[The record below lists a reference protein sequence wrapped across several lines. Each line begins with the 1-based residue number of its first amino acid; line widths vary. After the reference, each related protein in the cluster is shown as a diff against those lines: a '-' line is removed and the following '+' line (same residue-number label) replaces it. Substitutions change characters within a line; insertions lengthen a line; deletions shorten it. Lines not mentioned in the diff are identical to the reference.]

1 MGKGCHRLTPA
12 ALKYDATK
20 WLGGPWLKA
29 RSRNLLIVHFVPSSG
44 IQTFRLHPCE
54 SSSSEEEE
62 EEEEKGLQDKI
73 KHEGKNERKKEAW
86 ADEKVKEAKGRS
98 SKSYSPPTPTP
109 KLWWARQPTPKA
121 TIYLSSSPSFGWYCL
136 SKRNEVPTDARL
148 VRTRSKTLVLWRQ
161 KFFQASPRRSLFSSQ
176 ANRIGF
182 YVLIF
187 RSF

>member
-1 MGKGCHRLTPA
+1 MSQINPGCSEVWCNQVAGRPLAKGEKQELTYCSFC
-12 ALKYDATK
+12 AL
-20 WLGGPWLKA
+20 LGHTNLQTASLWIFFFRKRRG
-29 RSRNLLIVHFVPSSG
+29 RREMSSR
-44 IQTFRLHPCE
+44 
-54 SSSSEEEE
+54 
-62 EEEEKGLQDKI
+62 KI

-136 SKRNEVPTDARL
+136 SKRNEVPTGARP
-148 VRTRSKTLVLWRQ
+148 VRPRSMTLVVGRQ